1 MKYSPC
7 PRTHS
12 WHLPAPLS
20 RFHPLTPGSTSAG
33 MIAYLV
39 ADTRPASLRDLGPGS
54 LCPYQVRVPALMP
67 LPSQWATYFRH
78 PSESLR
84 CHAFPPHSSTSSAH
98 QNQLLC
104 QHATPGLCLW
114 VPENTK
120 PKVPRQELYNRVKRH
135 SCCTPGRSAALE
147 EEASDPSKPQCG
159 GRPATPFHPASHL
172 ALSSVTSEPV
182 QRMFRDYT
190 GV

>member
-1 MKYSPC
+1 MSEGPG
-7 PRTHS
+7 PRVTV
-12 WHLPAPLS
+12 PLS
-20 RFHPLTPGSTSAG
+20 GEGPCTYAFT
-33 MIAYLV
+33 IAMNNLQQ
-39 ADTRPASLRDLGPGS
+39 T
-54 LCPYQVRVPALMP
+54 
-67 LPSQWATYFRH
+67 

-84 CHAFPPHSSTSSAH
+84 CHTFPPHSSASSAH

-114 VPENTK
+114 VPENKK